1 MAPADAGNARLFGQ
15 GADGTWDS
23 FIVTTIDVR
32 VQGGPGRAIALD
44 ELHVDARLMI
54 AAVLVYVEGAI
65 HGMRVQRNGGVQV
78 SNAALTVVLRSA
90 FEGAALVQWLLEP
103 STERHNERGGT
114 SGGGSLTLQTTSA
127 SVRRS
132 KTHKSRIWSPPCRS
146 PRRTWLAWR
155 THVDSM

>member
-90 FEGAALVQWLLEP
+90 VEGQLWC
-103 STERHNERGGT
+103 
-114 SGGGSLTLQTTSA
+114 SGFLSRARSGTTSA
-127 SVRRS
+127 AARQVAVR
-132 KTHKSRIWSPPCRS
+132 
-146 PRRTWLAWR
+146 
-155 THVDSM
+155 